1 VTTLAKVFSV
11 PDEQVH
17 EFFKQIDKD
26 NSGGISETEFLDFF
40 KKGLECDDLDV
51 LSPGDD
57 AQERL
62 EELLQA
68 TIIGSD
74 IRFTKLLLD
83 LKAQKGNEDR
93 VVLIMGYRDINK
105 LRLASELQDEC
116 ISDPAVL
123 NDECYPY
130 LEEEGLSP
138 QKYLHENIKQR
149 QIIEQQGN
157 NVANRLRYILD
168 KTMDAAGSFERR
180 KMELR
185 IMKAALGQRN
195 LETKAPGL
203 KWLPAGDT
211 EPTGRNLEH
220 KKLAEA
226 LTRKKEFTKQEWE
239 AFGIKDLHTYH
250 FIKSGDSYF
259 QPAVKDITDD
269 DVVERSCPPPTPHCT
284 RTHTHAC
291 NRTRCYK
298 VNPTKDQ
305 VRNHQQVP
313 IP

>member
-26 NSGGISETEFLDFF
+26 NRGGISETEFLDFF

-105 LRLASELQDEC
+105 LRLASELQDDC
-116 ISDPAVL
+116 LSDPDVL
-123 NDECYPY
+123 NGMRE
-130 LEEEGLSP
+130 
-138 QKYLHENIKQR
+138 
-149 QIIEQQGN
+149 
-157 NVANRLRYILD
+157 
-168 KTMDAAGSFERR
+168 
-180 KMELR
+180 
-185 IMKAALGQRN
+185 
-195 LETKAPGL
+195 
-203 KWLPAGDT
+203 
-211 EPTGRNLEH
+211 
-220 KKLAEA
+220 
-226 LTRKKEFTKQEWE
+226 
-239 AFGIKDLHTYH
+239 
-250 FIKSGDSYF
+250 
-259 QPAVKDITDD
+259 
-269 DVVERSCPPPTPHCT
+269 
-284 RTHTHAC
+284 
-291 NRTRCYK
+291 
-298 VNPTKDQ
+298 
-305 VRNHQQVP
+305 
-313 IP
+313 